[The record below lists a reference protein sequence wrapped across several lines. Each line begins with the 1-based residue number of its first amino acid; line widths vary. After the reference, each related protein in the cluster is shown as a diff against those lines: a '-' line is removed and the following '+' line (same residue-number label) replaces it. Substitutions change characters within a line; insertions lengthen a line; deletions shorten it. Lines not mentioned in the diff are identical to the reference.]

1 MLTPACPR
9 ESPEGAAR
17 GPGRLGPFTASTAP
31 RAIAQLQPGAAC
43 SPSAAS
49 PIADFQVQG
58 VGEGDARG
66 VSVRRSRLAKNSPI
80 LTESPGII
88 HDRGETH
95 SWDRRRFACA
105 PQNQKPRTAAGA
117 RTTVAAP
124 SPRVSVVSPSTQIQ
138 RKWVHA
144 VSAHSSNGRP
154 AWPTRIRGEI
164 SVPELSWLLRVLEH
178 IQKTQIE
185 VGPTNKDFYMYMC
198 RAHKFKPTGLAPH
211 RAEYGIW
218 RKNM

>member
-1 MLTPACPR
+1 MRPAKPETP
-9 ESPEGAAR
+9 
-17 GPGRLGPFTASTAP
+17 
-31 RAIAQLQPGAAC
+31 
-43 SPSAAS
+43 
-49 PIADFQVQG
+49 
-58 VGEGDARG
+58 
-66 VSVRRSRLAKNSPI
+66 N
-80 LTESPGII
+80 
-88 HDRGETH
+88 
-95 SWDRRRFACA
+95 RRRRAHH
-105 PQNQKPRTAAGA
+105 RRGA
-117 RTTVAAP
+117 VPTRFSCIAKYP
-124 SPRVSVVSPSTQIQ
+124 NPTQVG
-138 RKWVHA
+138 VHA

-185 VGPTNKDFYMYMC
+185 VGPTNKDFYMYNMYMY